1 MQKRKRI
8 NSLYLTYAIFFTA
21 IGLIMLFI
29 KTDLI
34 EYLSLPPLSVITFSV
49 LTFLTGLSFF
59 IMLYVRGDLFQ
70 SFNRSNNDLSNIDI
84 IEEINNRIQIVEKE
98 IERNKLIDKSSI
110 ISSDETRNLLNEK
123 INSITDDEIIGRLN
137 EKTKENLLNQSRLN
151 IIDKELIT
159 TKLRIEKEAL
169 RTSRY
174 GLINLMIGFIT
185 TFMAIY
191 FLGYSLL
198 GVQTNGLSTQ
208 DYIYHI
214 IPRISLSIL
223 IEVFSFFF
231 LRLYKKNL
239 EDIKYLNNERTNIE
253 MKIIAIKTG
262 FLNDDKETLK
272 QLIIKLA
279 DTERNFILKKDESTV
294 EIEKNKLEVNNNNN
308 FIAGILK
315 IIDRK

>member
-1 MQKRKRI
+1 M
-8 NSLYLTYAIFFTA
+8 
-21 IGLIMLFI
+21 
-29 KTDLI
+29 
-34 EYLSLPPLSVITFSV
+34 
-49 LTFLTGLSFF
+49 
-59 IMLYVRGDLFQ
+59 
-70 SFNRSNNDLSNIDI
+70 SNIDI